1 MDSLLTFLDMYVRG
15 SRFLKIQ
22 KSCSAVDDRH
32 LLPMKG
38 EVSAQYDYAR
48 HYRAHLPD
56 RAHLP
61 ANRVRQVHA
70 WRRSTEVR
78 GQARSYIDM
87 WNVMAPA

>member
-1 MDSLLTFLDMYVRG
+1 MDSLLTFLDMYVRE

-38 EVSAQYDYAR
+38 EVSAEYDYAR
-48 HYRAHLPD
+48 HY

-70 WRRSTEVR
+70 WRRSTKVR

-87 WNVMAPA
+87 WSVMAPA